1 MNTKL
6 IILIVFGIS
15 VAVNLVLSIIKY
27 RSANNKIPENVSDI
41 YDSETYLRGQ
51 KYHGEL
57 CRASMIGDVIAALVM
72 AALLLT
78 NTHATLISAL
88 GIPDSNPYLAVLV
101 IIAFQTLVET
111 VISIPV
117 HYVKTMKIE
126 EKYGFN
132 RSTVATFVKDEILDF
147 VMGICLSLLI
157 AYVML
162 ISHKWLGNL
171 MILVFSLVMCVFVL
185 IVNLLFPLLSKLQN
199 KFTPLP
205 EGELRDKL
213 TSLLTSHGYTVKS
226 IEVMDA
232 SRRTTKSNAYFSGLG
247 KEKKIVLFDN
257 LLNSMSDDEICAV
270 FAHELGHGL
279 HKDVPKGLAR
289 ACVNMILIAAMAFG
303 TVSIPSIYSDF
314 GFSSINYGF
323 AYLILGT
330 VALPFLS
337 LVFGLVSNALSR
349 RAEYRADEQAIEEG
363 YGESLVSALKK
374 LSRENFSHL
383 SPSKIIVALEYSHPP
398 ISERAYAINKK
409 IGKM

>member
-41 YDSETYLRGQ
+41 YDSETYLRWQ

-132 RSTVATFVKDEILDF
+132 RSTVATF
-147 VMGICLSLLI
+147 
-157 AYVML
+157 
-162 ISHKWLGNL
+162 
-171 MILVFSLVMCVFVL
+171 
-185 IVNLLFPLLSKLQN
+185 
-199 KFTPLP
+199 
-205 EGELRDKL
+205 
-213 TSLLTSHGYTVKS
+213 
-226 IEVMDA
+226 
-232 SRRTTKSNAYFSGLG
+232 
-247 KEKKIVLFDN
+247 
-257 LLNSMSDDEICAV
+257 
-270 FAHELGHGL
+270 
-279 HKDVPKGLAR
+279 
-289 ACVNMILIAAMAFG
+289 
-303 TVSIPSIYSDF
+303 
-314 GFSSINYGF
+314 
-323 AYLILGT
+323 
-330 VALPFLS
+330 
-337 LVFGLVSNALSR
+337 
-349 RAEYRADEQAIEEG
+349 
-363 YGESLVSALKK
+363 
-374 LSRENFSHL
+374 
-383 SPSKIIVALEYSHPP
+383 
-398 ISERAYAINKK
+398 
-409 IGKM
+409 